1 MSSTR
6 AQLGFQRPACS
17 GFALLE
23 LMIGVLILLVL
34 VATLTQSLRSL
45 SQGTATTDTDGNLQT
60 QAERA
65 LDAIIGSLK
74 PSGFVTVGGNS
85 FPYLFQDGNATGAY
99 AASAH
104 PAPSHSALATDPDFG
119 PNQEIVFVQPADAD
133 GDNRPDLD
141 ASGQMVW
148 SADQYAYVVVARRD
162 GSNVLQRRV
171 NGGPGR
177 MIASHVE
184 RITFDDNASSGF
196 QVPLRAI
203 RVRIWLRDRDAHGS
217 LHRYFTEAVVKLRNG

>member
-1 MSSTR
+1 MSAQRTR
-6 AQLGFQRPACS
+6 ARLRA

-23 LMIGVLILLVL
+23 LMIGVMILLVL

-45 SQGTATTDTDGNLQT
+45 SQGTAVTDVDGDLQT

-65 LDAIIGSLK
+65 LRSIIGSLK
-74 PSGFVTVGGNS
+74 PSGFVTVGGNT

-104 PAPSHSALATDPDFG
+104 AAPNHTAAADDADFG
-119 PNQEIVFVQPADAD
+119 PNREIVFVQPADAD

-141 ASGQMVW
+141 AGGQMVW
-148 SADQYAYVVVARRD
+148 STDQCAYVVVARRD
-162 GSNVLQRRV
+162 GSNVLQKRV
-171 NGGPGR
+171 NGGAGR
-177 MIASHVE
+177 MVASHVE
-184 RITFDDNASSGF
+184 RVTFDDNTSSGF

-203 RVRIWLRDRDAHGS
+203 RVRIWLRERDAHGS